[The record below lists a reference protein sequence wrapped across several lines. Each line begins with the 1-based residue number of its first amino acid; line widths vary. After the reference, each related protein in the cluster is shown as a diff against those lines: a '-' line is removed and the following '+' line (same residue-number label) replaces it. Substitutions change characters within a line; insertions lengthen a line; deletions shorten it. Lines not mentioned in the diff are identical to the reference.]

1 MIYDYQNGIDFADE
15 NVDINF
21 PMSAIDQNNVSMYI
35 DNLGSGDWDAIDFKK
50 LSKASNK
57 SLKNYSFT
65 LSLLLG
71 AL

>member
-1 MIYDYQNGIDFADE
+1 
-15 NVDINF
+15 
-21 PMSAIDQNNVSMYI
+21 MSAIDQNNVSMYI

-65 LSLLLG
+65 LSSLLG